1 MTQRSFPRHLFGL
14 AAIGALLLGGCD
26 VLDDPIIPLTINYR
40 GDAAPP
46 SFDAMS
52 TGPQHVLL
60 EDFTAHQCGNCPPAG
75 ALAEQIAEDNDGRV
89 HLLAIHAGS
98 LAAVSS
104 APFDTDWTNT
114 EANAYWDQL
123 AAQVNPIGRIN
134 RRGGP
139 EEIASPN
146 NWPALVEAELALT
159 PDAHLQGAVIP
170 DPTVSGDVHLHT
182 HITFANAVPGD
193 VRLALLIN
201 ENHLIAAQLDYQSD
215 PQVIEDFEH
224 NHLLRGSLSGA
235 DGLVVASNPAAGSTV
250 QLDYTLVWND
260 EWVLDNSHVLAV
272 LTNANGEVLNCL
284 DLPFTP

>member
-89 HLLAIHAGS
+89 HLLAIHAGP